1 MTDDVPSIISHVSVG
16 TNDFERAIAFYDT
29 VLATIGCRR
38 VMEHGDAVAYGKLY
52 PEFWV
57 QAPLDGGTATVGN
70 GAHVGFFAT
79 SRAQVDEFYRAAL
92 DNGGRDNG
100 APGARPQY
108 GEPYYGCFVIDPD
121 GNRIEATFW
130 DTSLQQ

>member
-1 MTDDVPSIISHVSVG
+1 MTEDVASIISHVSVG
-16 TNDFERAIAFYDT
+16 TNDFERAIAFYDA
-29 VLATIGCRR
+29 VLAALGCRR
-38 VMEHGDAVAYGKLY
+38 VMEHGDAVAYGRLY

-57 QAPLDGGTATVGN
+57 QAPLDGGIATVGN
-70 GAHVGFFAT
+70 GTHVGFFAT
-79 SRAQVDEFYRAAL
+79 SRAQVDEFHRVAL
-92 DNGGRDNG
+92 ANGGRDNG